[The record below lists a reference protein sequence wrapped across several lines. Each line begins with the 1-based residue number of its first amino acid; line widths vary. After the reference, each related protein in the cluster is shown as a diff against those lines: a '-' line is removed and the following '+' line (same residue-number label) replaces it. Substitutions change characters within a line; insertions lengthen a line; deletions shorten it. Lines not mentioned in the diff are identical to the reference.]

1 MALKLISGSS
11 RRRRIAAQI
20 DVADPATSQ
29 PETLGLFFVPSS
41 VLAFAGSLLL
51 NGCALPADT
60 RPLPPAEVVYQ
71 AGRPGTP
78 GTPRDG
84 AMAPGQAA
92 TKDAVLQN
100 GRVHLGLCLQ
110 QALRYNL
117 DASIARLD
125 ATEARNR
132 IDVAKAEFDPQMA
145 GTIVNFPDAGGDTTG
160 NGVIQKKF
168 VTGTDIR
175 AEVGTV
181 TFDNTD
187 RTQGQ
192 VSNQVDVAVRL
203 RQALL
208 KGGNRSVN
216 ESGIRAA
223 RIIAKNADA
232 TTEAQILEMLRS
244 GESLY
249 WTASFASQL
258 LQSQKQGL
266 ERAEKVLELV
276 NSRKEA
282 GASTRIDVLEAEA
295 AVASARDAVGRV
307 QKHYLDTVTLLWQ
320 VAGFEIHEPEYDL
333 VFAGLAEAKVSRGKT
348 DPEASY
354 RKAIERSPTAVL
366 LANQVSLKGIGVDR
380 ARNNLLP
387 RLDLEFNVGT
397 GDLFSFERVGA
408 TTTTSTGATSTTTTT
423 GNWNV
428 LLRFTVP
435 WFSRAERAELQSAR
449 AELEK
454 SELVRT
460 QGLRELKRQIYESCR
475 EITSERNQL
484 EAASYGMRVNREK
497 WDEQFR
503 RYQEGLV
510 SVRDLL
516 EAEEAFRR
524 SETVELEARLRLILA
539 GILLARQ
546 EGTLPERNHF
556 VL

>member
-1 MALKLISGSS
+1 MALKLISGCVS
-11 RRRRIAAQI
+11 RRPTLAPVDVPDRAACESEACRI
-20 DVADPATSQ
+20 
-29 PETLGLFFVPSS
+29 S
-41 VLAFAGSLLL
+41 VLFCGLALFADLLL
-51 NGCALPADT
+51 LSGCALPADT
-60 RPLPPAEVVYQ
+60 KVLPPADVIYQ
-71 AGRPGTP
+71 PGRPGAP
-78 GTPRDG
+78 GAPRDG
-84 AMAPGQAA
+84 DMGPGRFA
-92 TKDAVLQN
+92 TKEAVLQN

-125 ATEARNR
+125 ANTAKNR
-132 IDVAKAEFDPQMA
+132 IDVAKAEFDPQIA
-145 GTIVNFPDAGGDTTG
+145 GTIANFPDAGGDTTA

-175 AEVGTV
+175 AEVGSV
-181 TFDNTD
+181 AFDNTD
-187 RTQGQ
+187 RTQGTI
-192 VSNQVDVAVRL
+192 SNQVDVALRV

-208 KGGNRSVN
+208 KGANRSVN

-223 RIIAKNADA
+223 RIVAKNADA
-232 TTEAQILEMLRS
+232 TSQAQILEMLRS

-258 LQSQKQGL
+258 LQSQKDGL
-266 ERAEKVLELV
+266 ERSQKVLNLV

-320 VAGFEIHEPEYDL
+320 VAGFEIHEPEKDL
-333 VFAGLAEAKVSRGKT
+333 VFAGLNEAKVRPGKP

-354 RKAIERSPTAVL
+354 RKAIEGSPTAVL
-366 LANQVSLKGIGVDR
+366 LANQVSLRGIQVDR
-380 ARNNLLP
+380 AHNNLLP

-397 GDLFSFERVGA
+397 GDLFSFERVGTTSA
-408 TTTTSTGATSTTTTT
+408 NGTTTTNT

-435 WFSRAERAELQSAR
+435 WFSRAERAELQTAR

-454 SELVRT
+454 SELART

-475 EITSERNQL
+475 EIASERNQL
-484 EAASYGMRVNREK
+484 EAATYGTRVNREK

-516 EAEEAFRR
+516 EAEGAFRR